1 MILAGTA
8 VSPAGPAYR
17 PALLAVIAALTSTGV
32 LAADQS
38 KSPESRLEAKEPPP
52 YLFAIEGVVIEAEW
66 LKPEPTV
73 QEELRRALGPPPI
86 LVPVERVSADGAIEV
101 RTRVGRF
108 CSNPLP
114 SYITSGMI
122 GALPPILPCFGF

>member
-1 MILAGTA
+1 MFRL
-8 VSPAGPAYR
+8 VPSWC
-17 PALLAVIAALTSTGV
+17 ALSGALAVAAHLIAAPASADKE
-32 LAADQS
+32 AAAAPRRQAS
-38 KSPESRLEAKEPPP
+38 EPPS
-52 YLFAIEGVVIEAEW
+52 YLFEIEGVVIEAEW
-66 LKPEPTV
+66 LKQEPSV
-73 QEELRRALGPPPI
+73 EETLRRSLAVPDYR
-86 LVPVERVSADGAIEV
+86 VPVERVFAEGAIEV

>member
-1 MILAGTA
+1 MSRLN
-8 VSPAGPAYR
+8 SWWCLLPS
-17 PALLAVIAALTSTGV
+17 ALGLAVQLIAAPG
-32 LAADQS
+32 LAEETDKAGA
-38 KSPESRLEAKEPPP
+38 PRREANEPPP

-66 LKPEPTV
+66 LKEEPSV
-73 QEELRRALGPPPI
+73 EEQLRRSLAMPEY
-86 LVPVERVSADGAIEV
+86 LVPVERRMTGGAIEV

-122 GALPPILPCFGF
+122 AALPPILPCFKY

>member
-1 MILAGTA
+1 MRAPR
-8 VSPAGPAYR
+8 SPARTVAVIT
-17 PALLAVIAALTSTGV
+17 LLAAALASPPASTAEP
-32 LAADQS
+32 AAT
-38 KSPESRLEAKEPPP
+38 PAPRREAKEPPP
-52 YLFAIEGVVIEAEW
+52 YIFAIEGVVIEAEW

-73 QEELRRALGPPPI
+73 EEQVRKTLDVPQY
-86 LVPVERVSADGAIEV
+86 LVPVERVMADGALEV

-122 GALPPILPCFGF
+122 GALPPILPCFSF

>member
-1 MILAGTA
+1 MFRLVSWCWVCASAVGMAVQLIATPALAGETD
-8 VSPAGPAYR
+8 
-17 PALLAVIAALTSTGV
+17 AAAT
-32 LAADQS
+32 
-38 KSPESRLEAKEPPP
+38 PRREANEPPP

-66 LKPEPTV
+66 LKEEPTI
-73 QEELRRALGPPPI
+73 EEQLRRSLAAPEY
-86 LVPVERVSADGAIEV
+86 LVPVERVLSEGALEV

-122 GALPPILPCFGF
+122 SALPPILPCFGY